1 MSPSIPLA
9 CTRVPAGTRSLHGRA
24 TVHGSGK
31 KHQGEMMR
39 PSTARWMVAGTIV
52 AFLVAQGI
60 GREAVAQ
67 QAARPGAGSQSSA
80 PIRDNYQRSL
90 ETYEFKKA
98 AASGPER
105 GREIFY
111 YKCWVCHNEYTK
123 QAPQLTGLFKRETLL
138 SGLPVNDDTVKD
150 RIRNGGAGMAA
161 YKYTLSEADLND
173 LVSFVRDKC
182 CWNSDAPPPNPR
194 YRER

>member
-1 MSPSIPLA
+1 
-9 CTRVPAGTRSLHGRA
+9 
-24 TVHGSGK
+24 
-31 KHQGEMMR
+31 MR
-39 PSTARWMVAGTIV
+39 PSTARWMAAAAI
-52 AFLVAQGI
+52 AAILAARGI
-60 GREAVAQ
+60 GPEAVAQ
-67 QAARPGAGSQSSA
+67 EATSAGAGPQSGA

-111 YKCWVCHNEYTK
+111 YKCWFCHNEYTK
-123 QAPQLTGLFKRETLL
+123 HAPQLTGLFKRETLP

-182 CWNSDAPPPNPR
+182 CWDSDAPPANPR
-194 YRER
+194 YRAR

>member
-1 MSPSIPLA
+1 MAS
-9 CTRVPAGTRSLHGRA
+9 
-24 TVHGSGK
+24 
-31 KHQGEMMR
+31 
-39 PSTARWMVAGTIV
+39 STARWMAAGTIAAV
-52 AFLVAQGI
+52 LVVQGI
-60 GREAVAQ
+60 GCGAIAQ
-67 QAARPGAGSQSSA
+67 QGPTTKPESSA

-111 YKCWVCHNEYTK
+111 YKCWFCHNEYTK

-161 YKYTLSEADLND
+161 YKYTLSEADLDD

-182 CWNSDAPPPNPR
+182 CWDSDAPPANPR
-194 YRER
+194 YRAR

>member
-1 MSPSIPLA
+1 
-9 CTRVPAGTRSLHGRA
+9 
-24 TVHGSGK
+24 
-31 KHQGEMMR
+31 MR
-39 PSTARWMVAGTIV
+39 PGTSRWMAAAAVAAI
-52 AFLVAQGI
+52 LMAQGI
-60 GREAVAQ
+60 WCEAVAQ
-67 QAARPGAGSQSSA
+67 EAAAAGARSQSSA
-80 PIRDNYQRSL
+80 PARDNYQRSL

-111 YKCWVCHNEYTK
+111 YKCWFCHNEYTK

-182 CWNSDAPPPNPR
+182 CWDSDAPPPNPR

>member
-1 MSPSIPLA
+1 MAAAAIAAILA
-9 CTRVPAGTRSLHGRA
+9 
-24 TVHGSGK
+24 
-31 KHQGEMMR
+31 
-39 PSTARWMVAGTIV
+39 
-52 AFLVAQGI
+52 AQGI
-60 GREAVAQ
+60 GREAAAQ
-67 QAARPGAGSQSSA
+67 EAASAGAKPETGA
-80 PIRDNYQRSL
+80 PVRDNYQRSL

-111 YKCWVCHNEYTK
+111 YKCWFCHNEYTK

-182 CWNSDAPPPNPR
+182 CWDSDAPPANPR
-194 YRER
+194 YRAR

>member
-1 MSPSIPLA
+1 MA
-9 CTRVPAGTRSLHGRA
+9 AGAIAILG
-24 TVHGSGK
+24 
-31 KHQGEMMR
+31 
-39 PSTARWMVAGTIV
+39 
-52 AFLVAQGI
+52 AQGI
-60 GREAVAQ
+60 DRVAMAQ
-67 QAARPGAGSQSSA
+67 GAAAPGASAQSSA
-80 PIRDNYQRSL
+80 PVRDNYQRSL

-98 AASGPER
+98 ATSGPER

-111 YKCWVCHNEYTK
+111 YKCWFCHNEYTK

-138 SGLPVNDDTVKD
+138 SRLPVNDDTVKD

-182 CWNSDAPPPNPR
+182 CWDSDAPPANPR
-194 YRER
+194 YRAR